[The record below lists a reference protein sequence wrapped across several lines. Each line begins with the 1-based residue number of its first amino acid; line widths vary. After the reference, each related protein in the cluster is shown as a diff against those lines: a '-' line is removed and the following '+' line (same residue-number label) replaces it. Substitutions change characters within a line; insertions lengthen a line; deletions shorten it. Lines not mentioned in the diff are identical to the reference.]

1 MDGYYDHDPGRRS
14 PRRTLIGLAAVLAA
28 LCAAFLIGYT
38 SHGGTRANADPG
50 TKSPPPAT
58 PATSPITADGPSAPT
73 RSPST
78 APAAGPREPLRRNSA
93 GVIVGY
99 RHDQA
104 GAVAAAGNYTASLYV
119 QTNRTHARELAVLS
133 TIAASPADAERMAG
147 DFATEDAALAQLLGV
162 ATLQSDGVIA
172 YGHPQ
177 GYRVESV
184 TTTAAT
190 IDVYVAGG
198 QGVANAPSDSAAA
211 GETFYEVDQVQLVW
225 QRGDW
230 RMSNWSHLVEDNGP
244 ELATITAEGYRPFP
258 IGEAG

>member
-1 MDGYYDHDPGRRS
+1 MDGYYDYHTAGRA
-14 PRRTLIGLAAVLAA
+14 PRRTVVVIAAAVAA
-28 LCAAFLIGYT
+28 LCLAFLIGYA
-38 SHGGTRANADPG
+38 SHGGAGAAADPG
-50 TKSPPPAT
+50 KPPAQT
-58 PATSPITADGPSAPT
+58 RPAAPPITTGAPSAQP
-73 RSPST
+73 PSST
-78 APAAGPREPLRRNSA
+78 PPAAASRGPLRRNSA

-104 GAVAAAGNYTASLYV
+104 GAIAASGNYTASLYV

-133 TIAASPADAERMAG
+133 TIAASQADAERMAG
-147 DFATEDAALAQLLGV
+147 DLATEDAALAQRLGV

-184 TTTAAT
+184 TAAAAT

-198 QGVANAPSDSAAA
+198 QGVASAPSDSAAS

-225 QRGDW
+225 QHGDW
-230 RMSNWSHLVEDNGP
+230 RMSNWSHLVENNGP
-244 ELATITAEGYRPFP
+244 ELATVAAEGYLPFP
-258 IGEAG
+258 IGEGI